1 MIHSAQVFS
10 PRPSNDPRENLKIL
24 QSPMK
29 NPSRSPLKQFNPSPL
44 KSSVVPDSEIEEP
57 IVLVHTDH
65 PRVVQEEK
73 DLVILEEI
81 PIELLSPSKSS
92 GSTPQQFPVIRTQ
105 NPPQTPPRH
114 KSLGGTALH
123 RAVLIRSAQRAV
135 MKAEKEKEEEEEEE
149 EMEVLGTVVDED
161 NAQILNQDN
170 DHECEDVDTREM
182 EDETETDEENEG
194 QDKVAQKSIW
204 KTSLERIMPWSSSS
218 SNPEIEVL
226 YFMHLSE
233 Q

>member
-29 NPSRSPLKQFNPSPL
+29 NPSRSPLKQVNPSPL
-44 KSSVVPDSEIEEP
+44 KSSVVPDSELEEP

-65 PRVVQEEK
+65 PRVVEEEK

-81 PIELLSPSKSS
+81 PVELLSPSKS
-92 GSTPQQFPVIRTQ
+92 GGLAPQQFPVIRIQ

-135 MKAEKEKEEEEEEE
+135 MKAEKEEEEE
-149 EMEVLGTVVDED
+149 EMEVLGTVVDEGE
-161 NAQILNQDN
+161 AEYLNQDN
-170 DHECEDVDTREM
+170 DHEDEDVEM
-182 EDETETDEENEG
+182 RDEEETDEENED

-204 KTSLERIMPWSSSS
+204 KTSLERIMPWSSSP
-218 SNPEIEVL
+218 SNVETEVL
-226 YFMHLSE
+226 YFMLLSE
-233 Q
+233 R